1 VEYNCTVF
9 SSVTPR
15 LAMVSDSLSQAT
27 LFAQI
32 QTCQANQWEEPEIE
46 KNPDCKDEVFF
57 KCYNL
62 GVLLRSHFS
71 V

>member
-1 VEYNCTVF
+1 
-9 SSVTPR
+9 
-15 LAMVSDSLSQAT
+15 MVSDSLSQAT

-46 KNPDCKDEVFF
+46 KNPECKDEVFF